1 MVFTSLIQ
9 SYILHGFIF
18 KSEDFTSDFF
28 SSLTITTITVLS
40 HISRV
45 QVFGTLWTVP
55 ARLLCPWD
63 CLGKNTGVGCH
74 ALLQGIG
81 IFLTQQTSIC
91 YVSYIGRQVLYH

>member
-18 KSEDFTSDFF
+18 KSENFTSDYF

-45 QVFGTLWTVP
+45 QVFGTLWTVACQAP
-55 ARLLCPWD
+55 LS
-63 CLGKNTGVGCH
+63 LGLSRQEYWSGLPRPPPGD
-74 ALLQGIG
+74 G
-81 IFLTQQTSIC
+81 IFLTQRTSMSF
-91 YVSYIGRQVLYH
+91 VSYIGRQVLYH